1 MIEVKQLSRSDFED
15 YGIPF
20 NHIYVLNDGNTGKI
34 IINSALEIDIEK
46 IDKVEDLKIK
56 KLEWTISGSG
66 STFVILSHEKLS
78 TDYITKL
85 MLSRLYTELQK
96 KSNKKKIVY
105 VDASST
111 TTVPA
116 GGDETIIIQPPKGK
130 IWRLRSFYFEVSAIA
145 GATEGT
151 HSLRVHTYST
161 PAGHAPYIAN
171 TYNAPICVCDSVPAP
186 WGYNSLSPNDQFG
199 WQKYLQ
205 SLIASYNY
213 PLTVF
218 YKNGTDA
225 DQTKTRTI
233 RLLVEEE
240 DEAT

>member
-1 MIEVKQLSRSDFED
+1 MIEVKQLSESDFED

-105 VDASST
+105 VDATST

-116 GGDETIIIQPPKGK
+116 RASEIIIIQPPAGK
-130 IWRLRSFYFEVSAIA
+130 IWRLRSFYFVASAIA
-145 GATEGT
+145 GATTGA
-151 HSLRVHTYST
+151 HVLKVHTYST
-161 PAGHAPYIAN
+161 PAASAPGVSN
-171 TYNAPICVCDSVPAP
+171 TYNADIRVNDSVPWIYGRLAP
-186 WGYNSLSPNDQFG
+186 DDQFG

-205 SLIASYNY
+205 SFIASYNY
-213 PLTVF
+213 PLTVH
-218 YKNGTDA
+218 YENATDA
-225 DQTKTRTI
+225 DQTNKRVI

-240 DEAT
+240 DEAP